1 MPWHEDMEVALSLLL
16 APGKTISNTVVGVDW
31 CNSHHQWR
39 PKYCNQWEGD
49 KSHKNHDA

>member
-1 MPWHEDMEVALSLLL
+1 MPWHEEMEVALSLLL

-31 CNSHHQWR
+31 CKI